1 MSLTYAI
8 DRAQHRITITG
19 EYADA
24 AEWDLLLTRVLNDSR
39 REPGFAILRDLR
51 SATTPVS
58 AAAVVGVMDVIRR
71 FWPLLQPTR
80 MAVLT
85 PMEFDPAALTAHA
98 IADEEDVPL
107 KVFSSYEDAEEWL
120 QSGSEGIA

>member
-1 MSLTYAI
+1 MTLTYTI
-8 DRAQHRITITG
+8 DRAQRLVTIVG

-24 AEWDLLLTRVLNDSR
+24 DEWNTVLARVLDDPR
-39 REPGFAILRDLR
+39 YEPGFYLLRDLR

-98 IADEEDVPL
+98 IADEKDIPL
-107 KVFSSYEDAEEWL
+107 KVFSSYEDAVEWL
-120 QSGSEGIA
+120 QRGD

>member
-1 MSLTYAI
+1 MTLTYTI
-8 DRAQHRITITG
+8 DRTQRLVTIVG
-19 EYADA
+19 EYADG
-24 AEWDLLLTRVLNDSR
+24 AEWNALLTRVLNDPR
-39 REPGFAILRDLR
+39 REPGFALLRDLR

-107 KVFSSYEDAEEWL
+107 KVFSSYDDAVEWL
-120 QSGSEGIA
+120 QRGS